1 MKLIN
6 FHWICIFVLT
16 GLLAACSS
24 LQQIRS
30 VEYTAGEN
38 TSMALAMDA
47 AKTKAEEALHAN
59 GFMETGREK
68 HGNKFYL
75 YGESA
80 GEGSFEPGNRKFTTG
95 KLVRIV
101 LVEEGTSTQAYVLV
115 REKVGFD
122 TSETGLVARRLV
134 QQLGPTT

>member
-6 FHWICIFVLT
+6 FHWLCVFVLT

-30 VEYTAGEN
+30 VEYTAGET

-47 AKTKAEEALHAN
+47 AKAKAEEALSAN

-80 GEGSFEPGNRKFTTG
+80 GEGTFEPGNRKFTTG

-101 LVEEGTSTQAYVLV
+101 LVEEGASTQAYVLV

-134 QQLGPTT
+134 QKLGPAT